1 MIDKLQISIKVA
13 EKIIGKKVVIGKGAF
28 KQNENEIFGDTWQ
41 EILHEVAHWLV
52 ATKEERL
59 EPNIGFPNKEL

>member
-1 MIDKLQISIKVA
+1 MNSLKV
-13 EKIIGKKVVIGKGAF
+13 
-28 KQNENEIFGDTWQ
+28 IFDSDTWQ

-59 EPNIGFPNKEL
+59 EPNIGFPDDHGYIEDVDSDRFDIYDDDGKQIYGGHL